1 MAAVEPEI
9 IAAPAS
15 AAAELYQRHYPR
27 VLSYCLWRLGK
38 REDAEDAAQTTF
50 LNAFQGLRRGTAP
63 ESESPWLL
71 AIAQNVCLARWR
83 AQKRRPAEVPQG
95 PEAFAS
101 LAAPEADPELLRRL
115 QDALARLPEPQ
126 QRAIVLRE
134 WHGLSYEE
142 IAVQL
147 KSTESAVASLV
158 FRGRRT
164 LIEALDEKGSSR
176 LHGGANVGSLLG
188 WFKALFAGSAAKVAA
203 VALAVG
209 AASLAVA
216 IPVAQ
221 HDRPD
226 QAPRSPTRVTHS
238 ASVPPKVATPVTPV
252 RRGSPVTSQSARA
265 QSATVPPGTPAVTP
279 AADSVDA
286 PAPAAADVP
295 SADTP
300 PAAPAPPAVEVATP
314 PVSSPPAV
322 QDAAG
327 SVSQVV
333 DTAEAAVSQ
342 LPAVTVPPLP
352 PTPALPPI
360 PKLGG

>member
-9 IAAPAS
+9 IAAPAT

-63 ESESPWLL
+63 EFESPWLL
-71 AIAQNVCLARWR
+71 TIAQNVCLARWR
-83 AQKRRPAEVPQG
+83 AQKRRPAELPQA

-126 QRAIVLRE
+126 RRAIVLRE
-134 WHGLSYEE
+134 WQGLSYEE

-176 LHGGANVGSLLG
+176 FHGGANVGSLLG
-188 WFKALFAGSAAKVAA
+188 WFKTLFAGSAAKVVAAA
-203 VALAVG
+203 VAVG
-209 AASLAVA
+209 AASFAVG
-216 IPVAQ
+216 IPAVD
-221 HDRPD
+221 HGRPD
-226 QAPRSPTRVTHS
+226 QAPRPRTRVMHS
-238 ASVPPKVATPVTPV
+238 TTVPPKASKPVAPV
-252 RRGSPVTSQSARA
+252 RRGSPVTGQSARA
-265 QSATVPPGTPAVTP
+265 QSATLPPETSAAKP
-279 AADSVDA
+279 AASSVDS
-286 PAPAAADVP
+286 PAPTAAAGG
-295 SADTP
+295 AGTP
-300 PAAPAPPAVEVATP
+300 PAAPTPSTVEAATAA
-314 PVSSPPAV
+314 VSSPPAV
-322 QDAAG
+322 QAAAG

-333 DTAEAAVSQ
+333 DTAKAAVSQ
-342 LPAVTVPPLP
+342 LPAITVPPLP

>member
-50 LNAFQGLRRGTAP
+50 LNAFQGLRRGTSP
-63 ESESPWLL
+63 DSESPWLL

-83 AQKRRPAEVPQG
+83 AQKRRPAELPQA

-115 QDALARLPEPQ
+115 QDALTRLPEPQ
-126 QRAIVLRE
+126 RRAIVLRE

-147 KSTESAVASLV
+147 KSTESAVAALV

-164 LIEALDEKGSSR
+164 LIEALDENGSSR

-188 WFKALFAGSAAKVAA
+188 WLKALFAGSAAKVAA
-203 VALAVG
+203 AAFVVG
-209 AASLAVA
+209 AASVAVG
-216 IPVAQ
+216 IPVA
-221 HDRPD
+221 HNGRPD
-226 QAPRSPTRVTHS
+226 QAPPSRTGVTHS
-238 ASVPPKVATPVTPV
+238 TSASPKVAKALAPVQ
-252 RRGSPVTSQSARA
+252 RGSSANSQSARA
-265 QSATVPPGTPAVTP
+265 QSASLPPETP
-279 AADSVDA
+279 AAVPTAASVA
-286 PAPAAADVP
+286 VPAPVAAKVP
-295 SADTP
+295 SVDTP
-300 PAAPAPPAVEVATP
+300 PAAPPVVELAVPTASV
-314 PVSSPPAV
+314 PPAV
-322 QDAAG
+322 QAAAG

-333 DTAEAAVSQ
+333 DTAKAAVSQ